1 MLTHAK
7 IRSYKYINQSIISS

>member
-7 IRSYKYINQSIISS
+7 IRSYKHINQSIISS